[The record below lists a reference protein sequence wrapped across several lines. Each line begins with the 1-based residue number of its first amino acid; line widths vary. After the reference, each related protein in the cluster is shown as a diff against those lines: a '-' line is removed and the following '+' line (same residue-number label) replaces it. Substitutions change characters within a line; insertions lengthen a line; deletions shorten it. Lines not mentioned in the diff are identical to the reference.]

1 MTHAVHTVRRRSKG
15 ASVDSGDSAMLV
27 KKHKVRVIA
36 VVEGWRIEGNLH
48 ILSGA
53 RLTDAI
59 NSKAK
64 DFLAMTDALIYEAK
78 TGALLF
84 ETPYLALNR
93 DSIALIFLAE

>member
-1 MTHAVHTVRRRSKG
+1 M
-15 ASVDSGDSAMLV
+15 DSGDSSMFV
-27 KKHKVRVIA
+27 TKEKIRIIA
-36 VVEGWRIEGNLH
+36 VVDGWRIEGNMH
-48 ILSGA
+48 VLSGS

-64 DFLAMTDALIYEAK
+64 DFLAVTDALIYEAK

-93 DSIALIFLAE
+93 DAISLIFLAE

>member
-1 MTHAVHTVRRRSKG
+1 M
-15 ASVDSGDSAMLV
+15 DSGDSARFV
-27 KKHKVRVIA
+27 KKSEVRVIA
-36 VVEGWRIEGNLH
+36 VVDGWRIEGNMH
-48 ILSGA
+48 ILTGS

-64 DFLAMTDALIYEAK
+64 DFLAVTDALIYEAK

-93 DSIALIFLAE
+93 DSISIIFLAE